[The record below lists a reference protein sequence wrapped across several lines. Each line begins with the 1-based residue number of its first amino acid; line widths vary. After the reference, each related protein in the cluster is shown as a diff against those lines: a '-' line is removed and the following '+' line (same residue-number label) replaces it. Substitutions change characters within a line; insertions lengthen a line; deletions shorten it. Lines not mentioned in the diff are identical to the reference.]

1 MSRRTVVVADPIH
14 ADGLARLGESH
25 DVIVLDADTAAPE
38 VARALSIAD
47 AIVVRLFEVTA
58 ATAAAAPRLKVVAK
72 HGTGTDNIDVA
83 TMTAR
88 GVVVTNTPGA
98 NANAVAEMA
107 VALMLGLVKR
117 VPELDRAVRGGRFF
131 EARKGMVLGDLDGA
145 TLGLVGLGDIGNR
158 VARICGAGFG
168 MTVLAHD
175 PYVDAEAVAA
185 LGARPVADLRDLL
198 AASDIVSLHCP
209 LNDTTRH
216 LIDTD
221 ALAAM
226 KSTALLV
233 NTTRGA
239 VIDEAAL
246 VAALES
252 GVIAGAALDAFET
265 EPPAPDSALLG
276 LPNVLLSPHAGGNS
290 EGALKRMAMAA
301 IDNIEAVLRGERPD
315 GLVNGKVWDAR
326 GSKQEKV

>member
-25 DVIVLDADTAAPE
+25 DVIALDADTAGPE

-47 AIVVRLFEVTA
+47 AIIVRLFEVTA
-58 ATAAAAPRLKVVAK
+58 ETAAAAPRLKVVAK
-72 HGTGTDNIDVA
+72 HGVGTDNIDVA
-83 TMTAR
+83 AMTAR
-88 GVVVTNTPGA
+88 GIVVANTPGA
-98 NANAVAEMA
+98 NATAVAEMA

-117 VPELDRAVRGGRFF
+117 VADLDRAVRGGRFF
-131 EARKGMVLGDLDGA
+131 EARKEMVLGDLDGT

-168 MTVLAHD
+168 MTVLAYD
-175 PYVDAEAVAA
+175 PYVDTEAVAA
-185 LGARPVADLRDLL
+185 LGGLPVADLRELL

-209 LNDTTRH
+209 LSDATRH
-216 LIDTD
+216 LIDAD

-226 KSTALLV
+226 KPTALLV

-239 VIDEAAL
+239 VIDETAL
-246 VAALES
+246 AAALES

-265 EPPAPDSALLG
+265 EPPEPDSTLLR

-301 IDNIEAVLRGERPD
+301 IDNIESVLRGDRPD
-315 GLVNGKVWDAR
+315 ALVNPDVWDAR
-326 GSKQEKV
+326 GTNDEKA

>member
-1 MSRRTVVVADPIH
+1 
-14 ADGLARLGESH
+14 
-25 DVIVLDADTAAPE
+25 
-38 VARALSIAD
+38 
-47 AIVVRLFEVTA
+47 
-58 ATAAAAPRLKVVAK
+58 
-72 HGTGTDNIDVA
+72 
-83 TMTAR
+83 MTAR

-98 NANAVAEMA
+98 NATAVAEMA

-117 VPELDRAVRGGRFF
+117 VADLDRAVRGGRFF
-131 EARKGMVLGDLDGA
+131 EARKEMVLGDLEGT

-175 PYVDAEAVAA
+175 PYVDGDAVAA
-185 LGARPVADLRDLL
+185 LGGLPVADLRDLL

-209 LNDTTRH
+209 LSGATRH
-216 LIDTD
+216 LIDAD

-226 KSTALLV
+226 KPTALLV

-239 VIDEAAL
+239 VVDEAAL
-246 VAALES
+246 VAALET

-265 EPPAPDSALLG
+265 EPPEPDSALLR

-301 IDNIEAVLRGERPD
+301 IDAIEAVLRGDRPD
-315 GLVNGKVWDAR
+315 GLVNGQVWDAR
-326 GSKQEKV
+326 GANGGKL